1 MKILPKT
8 ILPKAFGTRPR
19 LAVEIRWGGV
29 VAARAESESAAS
41 AGLVAAVSR
50 AELGPEALEPGLK
63 PGNFRTRSAVIAA
76 VRKTLEAVH
85 EKGMERQVTV
95 VVPDAAVRVLLLDF
109 DTLPAKAAEAL
120 PVVRFRLK
128 KLLPFDA
135 DDAQVS
141 YQLMPGKTSAA
152 SGAGGKAL
160 VRVVAV
166 AIPRAVLEE
175 YEAVVREAGFE
186 PGAVLPSTLAALSG
200 LEDTAAAP
208 ALVVNAGPQSV
219 TTAIVENGVLL
230 LHRSVDMSGNVGV
243 GILAEAG
250 ASQTGAEE
258 PAQPIA
264 LPLVDREASQQE
276 WAMQQ
281 PEPQYGRDPYGDAYE
296 HEAGGHE
303 AGAANLAPYGGG
315 LAAVIAAEAAAEARR
330 EAGGASFAGSGTT
343 EMTLGNGATGLVYG
357 HAHGPVGEV
366 TQAVSV
372 AAAYFEDTL
381 QQSPATVLSAG
392 STSAEALGA
401 MLAQAGFGVV
411 MDGGADSSAVRV
423 MEMVRPEA
431 LVAQAASVRVP
442 RSWLAGVR
450 GALRS

>member
-29 VAARAESESAAS
+29 VAARAEAESAA
-41 AGLVAAVSR
+41 ATGLVAAVSR
-50 AELGPEALEPGLK
+50 AELGAEAIEPGLK
-63 PGNFRTRSAVIAA
+63 PGNFRTRAAVIAA

-85 EKGMERQVTV
+85 EKGTGREVTV
-95 VVPDAAVRVLLLDF
+95 VVPDAVVRVSLLDF

-135 DDAQVS
+135 DEAQVS
-141 YQLMPGKTSAA
+141 YQLMGGKSAPGP
-152 SGAGGKAL
+152 GGKAL

-186 PGAVLPSTLAALSG
+186 PGAVLPSTLAALAG
-200 LEDTAAAP
+200 LEETTTAP

-230 LHRSVDMSGNVGV
+230 LHRSVDMSGNVQV
-243 GILAEAG
+243 GILAEAAAAQAG
-250 ASQTGAEE
+250 LEE
-258 PAQPIA
+258 SAQEVA
-264 LPLVDREASQQE
+264 LPLVDRESSMQE

-281 PEPQYGRDPYGDAYE
+281 PAPQFGRDPYGLE
-296 HEAGGHE
+296 ES
-303 AGAANLAPYGGG
+303 AADSAPYANE
-315 LAAVIAAEAAAEARR
+315 LASVIAAEAEAEARA
-330 EAGGASFAGSGTT
+330 EKSALSQVGT
-343 EMTLGNGATGLVYG
+343 NGAAVAPVYG
-357 HAHGPVGEV
+357 RGHGPNDEV

-381 QQSPATVLSAG
+381 QRSPATVLSAG
-392 STSAEALGA
+392 STGAEALGV
-401 MLAQAGFGVV
+401 MLAQAGFGVAT
-411 MDGGADSSAVRV
+411 DGGPGAVRV
-423 MEMVRPEA
+423 AEIVGAEA
-431 LVAQAASVRVP
+431 LVAQAASARVP